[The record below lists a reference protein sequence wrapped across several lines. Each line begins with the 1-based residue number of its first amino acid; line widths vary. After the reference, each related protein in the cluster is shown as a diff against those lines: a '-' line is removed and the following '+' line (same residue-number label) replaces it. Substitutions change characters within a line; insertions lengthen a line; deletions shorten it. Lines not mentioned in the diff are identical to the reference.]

1 MYDVF
6 DFLSQ
11 NFDAIVTVLGCT
23 IVGASALCAFI
34 PGAGLL
40 KKILSVLALNVK
52 NATPEQIA
60 KARAALEAAKA
71 LTKKEEKKEEK

>member
-1 MYDVF
+1 MHEVLE
-6 DFLSQ
+6 FLFN
-11 NFDAIVTVLGCT
+11 NFETLITVLGCT

-34 PGAGLL
+34 PGAGTL

-60 KARAALEAAKA
+60 KAKAALQAAKN
-71 LTKKEEKKEEK
+71 LTEKKEENK